1 MYIIPFSF
9 QSTEDEIPHDEV
21 GGISNIPGL
30 SSSEEKFLEYANY
43 PSEETSTA
51 TDVLDELDFTDVR
64 TDKYESITDG
74 IDVFRMEDEE
84 EIDLEDP
91 SKKKAPRRHHPRIDI
106 VSKLLSIVETQA
118 LMGENCSPG
127 TDLNL
132 GEKVVNRYAQ
142 VRIYFDSCS
151 NQSSGTES

>member
-9 QSTEDEIPHDEV
+9 QSTEDELPQDEV

-43 PSEETSTA
+43 PSETSTT
-51 TDVLDELDFTDVR
+51 TDHVLDELDFTDVR

-74 IDVFRMEDEE
+74 IGVFNMEDEE
-84 EIDLEDP
+84 DMDLED
-91 SKKKAPRRHHPRIDI
+91 SGKKKAPRRHHPRIDI
-106 VSKLLSIVETQA
+106 VSKILSIIETQA

-127 TDLNL
+127 TDINL

-142 VRIYFDSCS
+142 VSLQF
-151 NQSSGTES
+151 N